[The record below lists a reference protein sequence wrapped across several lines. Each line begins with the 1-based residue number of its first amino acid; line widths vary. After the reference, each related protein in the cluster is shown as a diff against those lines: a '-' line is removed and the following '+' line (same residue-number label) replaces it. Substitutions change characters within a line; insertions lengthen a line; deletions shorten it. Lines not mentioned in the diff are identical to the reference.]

1 MQEVSRSALEASK
14 NAAGVSKSTLEDLT
28 YVGKNT
34 LGDLTKSA
42 KQVASKTGFLK
53 TSILS
58 EFSSGRN
65 QQTQQQNVSSSVAQ
79 SDVNR
84 ISGKE
89 FLSNISQDINGI
101 AAQTSNI
108 FTDFFK
114 SNKNDVD
121 GGRTKSRGSFSKSP
135 VRGQKVSADKSPLL
149 RHSSPK
155 RPEDQP
161 RPSGSDKA
169 LNSAENQAF
178 LRDVSF
184 IVNV

>member
-14 NAAGVSKSTLEDLT
+14 NAAGVSKSTFEDLT

-53 TSILS
+53 TNILS

-65 QQTQQQNVSSSVAQ
+65 QQSQQQNVPSVAQ
-79 SDVNR
+79 AEINR
-84 ISGKE
+84 MSGKE

-101 AAQTSNI
+101 AAQTSNM

-114 SNKNDVD
+114 SNKNEA
-121 GGRTKSRGSFSKSP
+121 GNERSKSGGSFSRSP
-135 VRGQKVSADKSPLL
+135 VKGQKVLAEKSPLL

-155 RPEDQP
+155 RPEQS
-161 RPSGSDKA
+161 RQTGVDKA
-169 LNSAENQAF
+169 LNSMENQAF
-178 LRDVSF
+178 LRDVS
-184 IVNV
+184 ISEKRV